1 MQPEGLLNDIVGEL
15 YANIASAS
23 LPAANIPA
31 LTSEIAS
38 RASAFEQARFLFD
51 TFSVAFSVVK
61 GIGMIL
67 SVALGAVLIW
77 IAYKWILLNSEAVA
91 TPEASTPDALPE
103 PAEGGPFQA
112 RWDEIVR
119 HMESPQEAQWKLAI
133 VEADTLLDLALARA
147 GFPGSSIGDRLMRIT
162 DGQLPGLDDI
172 WGAHK
177 IRNRIAHDIGFTL
190 SYAQM
195 RSALNAYERVLQ
207 DLGAIRS

>member
-38 RASAFEQARFLFD
+38 RANGFEQARFVLD
-51 TFSVAFSVVK
+51 TFSVALSVFK

-67 SVALGAVLIW
+67 SLVLGAILIW
-77 IAYKWILLNSEAVA
+77 IAYKWIALNTEVPAPQDTE
-91 TPEASTPDALPE
+91 TPGVIPE

-112 RWDEIVR
+112 RWDEIMR
-119 HMESPQEAQWKLAI
+119 HMGSPQEAQWKLAI
-133 VEADTLLDLALARA
+133 VEADTLLDLALTRA

-162 DGQLPGLDDI
+162 DGQLLGLDDV

-195 RSALNAYERVLQ
+195 RSALSAYERALR
-207 DLGAIRS
+207 DLGAIRL

>member
-31 LTSEIAS
+31 LASEVAS
-38 RASAFEQARFLFD
+38 RAATFEQARFVLD
-51 TFSVAFSVVK
+51 TFSVALSLLK
-61 GIGMIL
+61 GIGMFL
-67 SVALGAVLIW
+67 SLLFGVILIW
-77 IAYKWILLNSEAVA
+77 IAYKWIMLNSEV
-91 TPEASTPDALPE
+91 PASKAEEVPGAIPE

-112 RWDEIVR
+112 RWDEIMR

-147 GFPGSSIGDRLMRIT
+147 GFPGSSIGDRLMRVT
-162 DGQLPGLDDI
+162 DGQIPGLDDV

-190 SYAQM
+190 SYAHM
-195 RSALNAYERVLQ
+195 RSALGAYARVLE